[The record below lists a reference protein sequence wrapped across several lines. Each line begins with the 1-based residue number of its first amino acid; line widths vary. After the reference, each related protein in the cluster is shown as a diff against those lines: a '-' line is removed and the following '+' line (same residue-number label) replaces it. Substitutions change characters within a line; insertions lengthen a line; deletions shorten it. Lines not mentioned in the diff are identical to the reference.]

1 MNNVEFQTVGEIWMG
16 KQVTETDIISSLIPL
31 LSPHAGKATPAFQVQ
46 KTPVSKRVSCEIGPF
61 FPAFPF
67 LCGIWRLIPYQ
78 TLTAGAPGVDGKS
91 SYAPLKLH
99 ALDGHSGL
107 SFSRRTDGNQRSW
120 LQVLQQLFYYHMAS
134 SLGWV
139 GYQYLTVFAVNKYRK
154 LGWKKQASVL
164 SNRTLSILFSLI
176 PFWNRDGS
184 QRYCCALLLASV
196 LLCNPLIPYIHTN
209 HTHHT
214 NKDTNP

>member
-1 MNNVEFQTVGEIWMG
+1 MDG
-16 KQVTETDIISSLIPL
+16 KTGDGDRHNILPYPSA
-31 LSPHAGKATPAFQVQ
+31 LSPRWQGHSSVPSAENTCFQ
-46 KTPVSKRVSCEIGPF
+46 RVSCEIGPF

-139 GYQYLTVFAVNKYRK
+139 GHQYLNVSAVSKYRK
-154 LGWKKQASVL
+154 LEETGLCGLKWKCF
-164 SNRTLSILFSLI
+164 NIIF
-176 PFWNRDGS
+176 
-184 QRYCCALLLASV
+184 
-196 LLCNPLIPYIHTN
+196 PYPPP
-209 HTHHT
+209 
-214 NKDTNP
+214 K